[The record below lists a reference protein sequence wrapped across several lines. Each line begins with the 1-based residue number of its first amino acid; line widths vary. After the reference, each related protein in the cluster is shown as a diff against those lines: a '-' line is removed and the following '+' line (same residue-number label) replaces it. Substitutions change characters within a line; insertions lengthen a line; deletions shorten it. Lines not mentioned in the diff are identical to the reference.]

1 MTGMIRVIAGGLAS
15 GLLVLSA
22 CSSSLEPPTNTMVC
36 WRLVT
41 GKDGQPTFA
50 LVSNGVRNLETCAAH
65 LEAVSLRE
73 NKAELTGAYQGQFI
87 FITPDLIQSSMHLDG
102 ARYRVFDASTRE
114 KIDRDLKWMLQDER
128 HPSAFGPTAP
138 VSHSP

>member
-1 MTGMIRVIAGGLAS
+1 
-15 GLLVLSA
+15 
-22 CSSSLEPPTNTMVC
+22 
-36 WRLVT
+36 
-41 GKDGQPTFA
+41 
-50 LVSNGVRNLETCAAH
+50 VRNLETCAAH

-138 VSHSP
+138 VSQSP